1 VEGLDFAGVAKF
13 FETGLDGG
21 AVEIKGL
28 SVKVFEGGVDLVVL
42 GCGGEGTP
50 SEKEKSTKE
59 AWAIMGKEVS
69 DAEGLDAPFEEG
81 WNVGVLDD
89 GI

>member
-1 VEGLDFAGVAKF
+1 
-13 FETGLDGG
+13 LDGW

-42 GCGGEGTP
+42 GCGCEGTP
-50 SEKEKSTKE
+50 SEKEKSTEE
-59 AWAIMGKEVS
+59 AWAVMGKEIS
-69 DAEGLDAPFEEG
+69 DAERLDPPFQEG
-81 WNVGVLDD
+81 WDVRILDD

>member
-1 VEGLDFAGVAKF
+1 M
-13 FETGLDGG
+13 
-21 AVEIKGL
+21 KGL

-69 DAEGLDAPFEEG
+69 DAE
-81 WNVGVLDD
+81 
-89 GI
+89 

>member
-1 VEGLDFAGVAKF
+1 VLEC
-13 FETGLDGG
+13 
-21 AVEIKGL
+21 
-28 SVKVFEGGVDLVVL
+28 GVDLVVL
-42 GCGGEGTP
+42 GCGCEGTP

-59 AWAIMGKEVS
+59 AWAVMGEYVG

-81 WNVGVLDD
+81 WNVGVLED